1 MSRRAELQVLFCG
14 VGGQGVLRA
23 ADVLGRAFFAAGNR
37 VNLGQL
43 HGMSQRGGSV
53 SSFVLVGP
61 VDAALLDGPP
71 DLVVALEPL
80 EGARAAASFG
90 AGTTVLVNT
99 HPVVPYERTRLGQG
113 YPDEAALMARS
124 TRHAGRVRAA
134 DVSAALAPEGL
145 ERAVGVAMLGALS
158 LQPALVGAGLPEGA
172 LASALGT
179 SREAQRAFALGAS
192 LDFAELPCAAATQ
205 HSATP
210 PSVGNDDGLQARH

>member
-1 MSRRAELQVLFCG
+1 
-14 VGGQGVLRA
+14 
-23 ADVLGRAFFAAGNR
+23 
-37 VNLGQL
+37 
-43 HGMSQRGGSV
+43 
-53 SSFVLVGP
+53 
-61 VDAALLDGPP
+61 
-71 DLVVALEPL
+71 
-80 EGARAAASFG
+80 
-90 AGTTVLVNT
+90 
-99 HPVVPYERTRLGQG
+99 VPSERTRLGQG
-113 YPDEAALMARS
+113 YPDEAALMARI